1 MITRILD
8 RAAVAMALLGGAVLI
23 VLIVMICISVAG
35 SGLAQGFDW
44 AGPVK
49 GEFEV
54 VEAALAFAI
63 FAFLPLTQL
72 RGAHPSVTVFSDL
85 MGPRATHWLAAFWET
100 VFAAVLILIAWRLAI
115 GTLDKACVP
124 QRFTGAWCSVEISFR
139 LGFPLWWSYAAS
151 LVAAVQAAITAI
163 WCAGLRLRR
172 GALPPKP
179 DLHGSL

>member
-8 RAAVAMALLGGAVLI
+8 KAAIIMALIGGIVLMA
-23 VLIVMICISVAG
+23 LIVMICTSVAG
-35 SGLAQGFDW
+35 AGLARSFNW

-49 GEFEV
+49 GEFEI

-72 RGAHPSVTVFSDL
+72 RGAHPCVTVFSDL
-85 MGPRATHWLAAFWET
+85 MGGRATRALAAFWEI
-100 VFAAVLILIAWRLAI
+100 VFAAALIVIAWRLAI

-124 QRFTGAWCSVEISFR
+124 QRFTGAWCSVETSFR
-139 LGFPLWWSYAAS
+139 LGFPIWWSYGAC
-151 LVAAVQAAITAI
+151 LVAAAQAAITAI
-163 WCAGLRLRR
+163 WCAWLRLTQ